1 MRRSLIVLSSLLL
14 LAPSVAAAQSNGP
27 TRAQVR
33 ELLSGI
39 EDVPSDA
46 DWQRIGERV
55 IPILMELA
63 NDANEPP
70 YVRMRA
76 VSATAAFPR
85 PAVRTFLVA
94 LGRAEGQGDLMIAQV
109 VSALGRAFGDRALQE
124 LDGYL
129 HHEEAVVREA
139 AARQLGRLQSDRART
154 ALRAQLRVERLPHV
168 RVTIERALR

>member
-1 MRRSLIVLSSLLL
+1 MPSL
-14 LAPSVAAAQSNGP
+14 AAAQSNGP

-39 EDVPSDA
+39 EDTPSDT
-46 DWQRIGERV
+46 DWHRIGERV
-55 IPILMELA
+55 LPILMELA

-70 YVRMRA
+70 FIRWRA
-76 VSATAAFPR
+76 VGATAAFPR

-94 LGRAEGQGDLMIAQV
+94 LGRVDGQDDLMLAQV
-109 VSALGRAFGDRALQE
+109 VNALGRGFGDGALQE
-124 LDGYL
+124 LDRYL
-129 HHEEAVVREA
+129 RHREPVVREA
-139 AARQLGRLQSDRART
+139 AARQLGRLQSQRAQT